1 MSNDSLFRRAN
12 ELVPDRV
19 KGNEDIEFE
28 FSEQGAEHI
37 GMPEEDYSLISSTE
51 WVREWTQRRRI

>member
-1 MSNDSLFRRAN
+1 MSNASLFRRAQAN
-12 ELVPDRV
+12 ELVPDGV

-37 GMPEEDYSLISSTE
+37 GTPEEDYSLISRKHR
-51 WVREWTQRRRI
+51 VG